1 MSKNV
6 NEVAVKGRQTK
17 LAKKTYEE
25 LIQIILRKDK
35 TERLNASTIKNLK
48 AEVNDIKLA
57 NEQLNKVVKEK
68 LTENGVLKHNLDNAN
83 KRCKELSSMVESKDN
98 DLFDIKCILK
108 ESILKIN
115 TYKGVCL
122 FLCVALVIS
131 IIANILL

>member
-35 TERLNASTIKNLK
+35 TERLNANTIKNLK

-122 FLCVALVIS
+122 FLGVALVIS

>member
-48 AEVNDIKLA
+48 AEINDLRLS
-57 NEQLNKVVKEK
+57 NERLSKNVKEEALQVIKEKKDSAK
-68 LTENGVLKHNLDNAN
+68 LTSQIEDKD
-83 KRCKELSSMVESKDN
+83 KEINSLYEY
-98 DLFDIKCILK
+98 IKATTTK
-108 ESILKIN
+108 YN
-115 TYKGVCL
+115 TYKGLCL
-122 FLCVALVIS
+122 FLSAALIIS
-131 IIANILL
+131 VVANILF